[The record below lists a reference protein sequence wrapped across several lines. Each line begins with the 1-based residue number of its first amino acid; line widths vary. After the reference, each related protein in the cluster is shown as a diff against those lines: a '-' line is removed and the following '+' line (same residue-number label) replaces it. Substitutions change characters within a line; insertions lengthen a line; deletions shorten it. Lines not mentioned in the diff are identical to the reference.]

1 MAKKSMLRV
10 FIQRV
15 ILTFLMACIVFLGMI
30 GLLRVVN
37 PPTSAFMVIHQWQ
50 HPERAV
56 HHTWV
61 DLENVSAWMPLAVI
75 ASEDQTFLQHWGLD
89 IKGII
94 TVVKDYRKGDA
105 LRGASTISQQTAKN
119 LFLWNGRQFVR
130 KILEAGLT
138 LGLEGL
144 WSKRRIM
151 EVYLNIAE
159 FGDGIYGVEAASLH
173 FFGVHARQL
182 SQVQA
187 ARLAAVLPNPK
198 RFNAARPTAY
208 IAQRV
213 TWISRQMRQ
222 LGGIDYIRPLMKNNS
237 T

>member
-1 MAKKSMLRV
+1 MAKKSIFRW
-10 FIQRV
+10 FIKRT
-15 ILTFLMACIVFLGMI
+15 ILTFLLVCFLIFGMI
-30 GLLRVVN
+30 GLLRFVN
-37 PPTSAFMVIHQWQ
+37 PPTSAFMAIDQWQ
-50 HPERAV
+50 HPEREV
-56 HHTWV
+56 RHTWV

-75 ASEDQTFLQHWGLD
+75 ASEDQTFLQHWGVD
-89 IKGII
+89 VKGIMTAIKG
-94 TVVKDYRKGDA
+94 YQKGDA

-159 FGDGIYGVEAASLH
+159 FGDGIYGVEAASRH
-173 FFGVHARQL
+173 FFGVNAHQL
-182 SQVQA
+182 TQMQA

-198 RFNAARPTAY
+198 RFNAGRPTAY

-213 TWISRQMRQ
+213 TWISKQMRQ
-222 LGGIDYIRPLMKNNS
+222 LGGTAFIHPLMEKNP
-237 T
+237 

>member
-1 MAKKSMLRV
+1 MAKKSVLRSFIRRV
-10 FIQRV
+10 F
-15 ILTFLMACIVFLGMI
+15 LTLLLVCLVFLGMI
-30 GLLRVVN
+30 GLFRFVN
-37 PPTSAFMVIHQWQ
+37 PPTSAFIVIDQWQ
-50 HPERAV
+50 HPQRKV

-61 DLENVSAWMPLAVI
+61 DLENISSWMPLAVI
-75 ASEDQTFLQHWGLD
+75 ASEDQTFLVHWGMD
-89 IKGII
+89 IKGIMI
-94 TVVKDYRKGDA
+94 AIKGYQKGDA

-144 WSKRRIM
+144 WSKRRII

-159 FGDGIYGVEAASLH
+159 FGEGIYGVEAASLH
-173 FFGVHARQL
+173 FFGVHAHQL
-182 SQVQA
+182 TRVQA

-198 RFNAARPTAY
+198 RFNAGRPTAY

-222 LGGIDYIRPLMKNNS
+222 LGGTAYIRPLMKKNS